1 MEPSVSTEEEGE
13 VGKGERGS
21 MDTKKLHQALEAVVP
36 HVEEGSQIF
45 VLDGPNYHRFR
56 IEMGQ
61 VAPTETHSNSHVE
74 KGRGCL
80 PRQNQSRA

>member
-1 MEPSVSTEEEGE
+1 MKSTLSTGQEVQ

-45 VLDGPNYHRFR
+45 VLDGANYHRFR
-56 IEMGQ
+56 VEMGH
-61 VAPTETHSNSHVE
+61 VAHTETHSSSHE
-74 KGRGCL
+74 D
-80 PRQNQSRA
+80 QSRA

>member
-1 MEPSVSTEEEGE
+1 MVEEAVE
-13 VGKGERGS
+13 GKGESGR
-21 MDTKKLHQALEAVVP
+21 METKKLHRALEAVVP

-61 VAPTETHSNSHVE
+61 VAHTETHSHSHVE

-80 PRQNQSRA
+80 PRQNQSRV

>member
-1 MEPSVSTEEEGE
+1 MSTEKESFE
-13 VGKGERGS
+13 GKGERGR

-45 VLDGPNYHRFR
+45 VLDGSNYHRFR
-56 IEMGQ
+56 VEMGQ
-61 VAPTETHSNSHVE
+61 VAHTETHSNSHVE

-80 PRQNQSRA
+80 PRQGQSRA